1 MFGCGHNA
9 QAPVAAEQLPQRL
22 HAVRQGRGL
31 VGIAVGCGA
40 GDGQAEFGQQSADDA
55 EPKVGASVETGCGE
69 LVATDP
75 ERYAAGETAAETG
88 DPFGRLFGGD
98 AKATAEIHRVSACD

>member
-1 MFGCGHNA
+1 MRSDRAAAWLGSPFGCN
-9 QAPVAAEQLPQRL
+9 
-22 HAVRQGRGL
+22 
-31 VGIAVGCGA
+31 A

-98 AKATAEIHRVSACD
+98 VKATAEIHRVSACD